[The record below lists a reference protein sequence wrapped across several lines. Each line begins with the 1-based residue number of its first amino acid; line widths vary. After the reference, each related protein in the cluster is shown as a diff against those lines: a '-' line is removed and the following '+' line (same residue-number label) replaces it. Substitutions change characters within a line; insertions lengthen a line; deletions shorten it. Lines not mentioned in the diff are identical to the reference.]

1 MKRTRTKTQK
11 LIFRTQFKDYN
22 ETGKT
27 MDQELITQPDQNMS
41 IRELLDKHSRGLP
54 ITAVEQKGEYF
65 ETEIPRFDD
74 LTDMMEYKKMLSI
87 KHKQLNKQIKKEQD
101 EAFAKKQQQTVVQE
115 PTENK
120 SKISQSEA

>member
-1 MKRTRTKTQK
+1 MKRTRTKTKK

-22 ETGKT
+22 EKGKM

-54 ITAVEQKGEYF
+54 INAVQQKGEYF

-74 LTDMMEYKKMLSI
+74 ITDMMEYKKMLAQ
-87 KHKQLNKQIKKEQD
+87 KHKELNKQIKKEQS
-101 EAFAKKQQQTVVQE
+101 AAALAASLS
-115 PTENK
+115 TEGANPK
-120 SKISQSEA
+120 IKEKEISQTEG

>member
-1 MKRTRTKTQK
+1 MKRTRTKTKK
-11 LIFRTQFKDYN
+11 LIFRTQFNNYN
-22 ETGKT
+22 DTGKT

-74 LTDMMEYKKMLSI
+74 ITDMMEYKKMLSQ
-87 KHKQLNKQIKKEQD
+87 KHKELNKQIKKEQA
-101 EAFAKKQQQTVVQE
+101 EALAKKEAKAESIVDKE
-115 PTENK
+115 
-120 SKISQSEA
+120 ISQTEG